1 MGPLSIRAARP
12 GDAET
17 LFVAHRESA
26 MTAYV
31 EVFPPDLY
39 GFPDAQMRKVWAE
52 ALRSED
58 TSVLIAERAG
68 SPVGFATASS
78 GWLRN
83 LFVLPAEWG
92 RGDGAALHDEALA
105 LLRRHG
111 AIAQLWVLEANERAR
126 RFYEARGWRDDGG
139 RSKSTFPP
147 HPLELRYA
155 LRLGEPRA
163 KRRVGP
169 IPNPHPPRGMSFEAS
184 ARINAGP

>member
-17 LFVAHRESA
+17 LFVLHRESA

-39 GFPDAQMRKVWAE
+39 RFPDAQMRKVWAE

-68 SPVGFATASS
+68 SPVGFATASP

-92 RGDGAALHDEALA
+92 RGAGAALHDEALA

-111 AIAQLWVLEANERAR
+111 AIAQLWVLEANGRAR

-139 RSKSTFPP
+139 RSRSTFPP

-155 LRLGEPRA
+155 LRLGERPGGAPPSRTHPEPPPTQGDE
-163 KRRVGP
+163 RRG
-169 IPNPHPPRGMSFEAS
+169 
-184 ARINAGP
+184 